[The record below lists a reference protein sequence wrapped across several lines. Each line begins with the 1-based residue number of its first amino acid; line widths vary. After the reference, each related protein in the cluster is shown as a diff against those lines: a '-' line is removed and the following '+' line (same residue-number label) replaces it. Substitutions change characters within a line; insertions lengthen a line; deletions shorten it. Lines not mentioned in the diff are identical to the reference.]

1 MQPYPTV
8 QNYGQFYPPMGNQ
21 IGYPVQNSFSDRQIP
36 QFQMPQS
43 VAQPVNPLASQFQ
56 GKIVDSIDSVKATD
70 IPMDGNSYYFPKA
83 DGTEVYSKRWLPNGR
98 TEVITYTPVVE
109 ASQEEQKIP
118 SEELL
123 NDIIKRFDVIDEKF
137 DKLEKLL
144 QKGSQKAPKKEE

>member
-8 QNYGQFYPPMGNQ
+8 QNYGQFYPPMGSQ
-21 IGYPVQNSFSDRQIP
+21 MGYPIQNNFPERQIP
-36 QFQMPQS
+36 QFQMPQP
-43 VAQPVNPLASQFQ
+43 VTQPVNPLASQFQ

-98 TEVITYTPVVE
+98 TEVITYTPVIE
-109 ASQEEQKIP
+109 ASQEDLKLQ
-118 SEELL
+118 STELI
-123 NDIIKRFDVIDEKF
+123 DDVMKRFDVIDEKF

-144 QKGSQKAPKKEE
+144 QRSPQKTPKKEE